1 MSRNLHRIL
10 QVVCLIVVSFLATA
24 VAAQLFV
31 LPPTG
36 TLAVGIFAF
45 LAILSLWLIGQRHL
59 RDGRA
64 GARRALHQQ
73 PQSALRVG
81 GQCRYEVG
89 KALPRRSRR
98 RNSKTEVTVLSCT
111 KPIRA
116 LSSHPCPCGSAFL
129 SCGKLYHGVHGRET
143 RQWRSRL
150 FYA

>member
-1 MSRNLHRIL
+1 
-10 QVVCLIVVSFLATA
+10 
-24 VAAQLFV
+24 
-31 LPPTG
+31 
-36 TLAVGIFAF
+36 
-45 LAILSLWLIGQRHL
+45 
-59 RDGRA
+59 A

-89 KALPRRSRR
+89 KALPRRSRRRNATTEVTALCCKALPRRSRR

-150 FYA
+150 F